1 MRMKLIRIEVLLHA
15 YLVILLRYGDDMT
28 KCVWT
33 SVAIACTIFAWLVIR
48 G

>member
-1 MRMKLIRIEVLLHA
+1 MRMKLIRIEVLL
-15 YLVILLRYGDDMT
+15 LCYGDDMT
-28 KCVWT
+28 KCVLI